1 MTSLGESGFGRG
13 EYGSDTGAY
22 DGVGLSSRGFVGCS
36 ASNRSGDDS
45 SPGNEG
51 VGADDIPWSGEERRD
66 GVRLSSSGFA
76 GSSSGA
82 ARPIDQAMIN
92 DGVGADDIPWSDEE
106 HRDGV
111 RLSSSGVARSS
122 SGAARPRCQLQCLT
136 GIRAQ
141 ARSAALP
148 TSSTSKFR
156 GNINEFGL
164 FGPSGLRPL
173 LLWGELLN
181 CWDWRALRP
190 LSSGCISSSRDCRY
204 STLCCRPGVGRCLV
218 LLPL

>member
-1 MTSLGESGFGRG
+1 MVPRFVASSQRADRDSPTRTRSMTSLGESGFGRG

-111 RLSSSGVARSS
+111 RLSSSGFAGSS
-122 SGAARPRCQLQCLT
+122 EGAARPLCQPRCLT
-136 GIRAQ
+136 GIR
-141 ARSAALP
+141 P
-148 TSSTSKFR
+148 VTPCR
-156 GNINEFGL
+156 GGHF
-164 FGPSGLRPL
+164 SV
-173 LLWGELLN
+173 EL
-181 CWDWRALRP
+181 A
-190 LSSGCISSSRDCRY
+190 LSSVIDELERPFSSRESRIFDGNCG
-204 STLCCRPGVGRCLV
+204 LNRPEIATGDFLIA
-218 LLPL
+218 PQ